1 MFEIINENNINN
13 SQSSITVKKNEKIV
27 QQAKD
32 SVCTINIGNLQGIG
46 FLCKIPFPSEVKS
59 MLVISSHLLNNE
71 NLKDNKNIRLFFE
84 NKNNIEDKEE
94 AEDYKIINIKL
105 RPNRIIKILEEL
117 KITLIEIIP
126 NKDEIELK
134 YFIDLDDNINNNI
147 NNSYSDLYII
157 NNNTKKNKISISY
170 NLFTYINEFKSYN
183 NNDLNPSFIFSSKNL
198 KIIGLFGINKTIYK
212 FNNQIIKN
220 YFINENNN
228 TKKIKNKIN
237 EMTIND
243 DIKEN
248 QEEIT
253 IFGMEFYKDNKD
265 NCKLFID
272 NIEIKFQYILKL
284 NEIKTKNKNLLEIK
298 LREIKPITNLS
309 GIFYRCKSL
318 VALPDIS
325 KWDTTQVINMSN
337 IFYKCISLKYLSDIS
352 KWNTKNVTNMS
363 GMFYKCKSLKYLPD
377 ISKWDISNVTN
388 ISYIFC
394 KCSSLIVLPDISKW
408 NTYNVTYYSRI
419 FYHCSSLISLPDIF
433 NWNTTNFGY
442 MSRPID
448 GCKSLESMSESYE
461 KNMKF
466 IKRFS

>member
-157 NNNTKKNKISISY
+157 NNNTKKKQN
-170 NLFTYINEFKSYN
+170 F
-183 NNDLNPSFIFSSKNL
+183 
-198 KIIGLFGINKTIYK
+198 
-212 FNNQIIKN
+212 
-220 YFINENNN
+220 YFI
-228 TKKIKNKIN
+228 
-237 EMTIND
+237 
-243 DIKEN
+243 
-248 QEEIT
+248 
-253 IFGMEFYKDNKD
+253 
-265 NCKLFID
+265 
-272 NIEIKFQYILKL
+272 
-284 NEIKTKNKNLLEIK
+284 
-298 LREIKPITNLS
+298 
-309 GIFYRCKSL
+309 
-318 VALPDIS
+318 
-325 KWDTTQVINMSN
+325 
-337 IFYKCISLKYLSDIS
+337 
-352 KWNTKNVTNMS
+352 
-363 GMFYKCKSLKYLPD
+363 
-377 ISKWDISNVTN
+377 
-388 ISYIFC
+388 
-394 KCSSLIVLPDISKW
+394 
-408 NTYNVTYYSRI
+408 
-419 FYHCSSLISLPDIF
+419 
-433 NWNTTNFGY
+433 
-442 MSRPID
+442 
-448 GCKSLESMSESYE
+448 
-461 KNMKF
+461 
-466 IKRFS
+466 